1 MVQTR
6 AQTRKLK
13 SKRASYR
20 RRVKSSRC
28 RGLTRTCRVARGCKK
43 TKSGKRGTYCRKTRN
58 HKVRSLKGGRKRR
71 STRTRKAGTVIGDA
85 AVPLALLAL
94 NTHYRPGKGK
104 RLLSRGK
111 KFLRL
116 KGGKKGR
123 KSRKGSKKSKKG
135 RKSLKSRKSRRSRK
149 H

>member
-13 SKRASYR
+13 SRRISYR

-28 RGLTRTCRVARGCKK
+28 RGLTRTCRVAKGCKK
-43 TKSGKRGTYCRKTRN
+43 TKSGSRKTYCRKTTN
-58 HKVRSLKGGRKRR
+58 HKVRSLKGGRRRR
-71 STRTRKAGTVIGDA
+71 SRKAGSVVGTA

-94 NTHYRPGKGK
+94 NTYYRPGKGRK
-104 RLLSRGK
+104 IMSKGT

-116 KGGKKGR
+116 KGGKKSRKSSKGR
-123 KSRKGSKKSKKG
+123 KSRKGSKSRKGRKG
-135 RKSLKSRKSRRSRK
+135 RKSRK